1 MRILASVRKIPG
13 GTMVVPLLIGAAI
26 NTFFPSILHIGSF
39 TTAVFSNE
47 GSASLVGIS
56 LVFIGSQLRFKE
68 APEALKRGSVLLL
81 GKFIAGGG
89 FGFLV
94 AKIFGPSGFLGLSVL
109 AVTSCI
115 ASGNGGL
122 YTALVSQYG
131 EPTDVAALSIL
142 NVKDGPF
149 LTMLALGATGV
160 ANIPFMSLIAAI
172 GPLIVGIILGNID
185 KDIKEFLKPGID
197 IIIPCFAF
205 ALGAG
210 ISFKSI
216 LKAGVS
222 GLLLGMLCVIISS
235 IVCILFDRLINRR
248 PGYAGAATSAA
259 SGNSVA
265 TPAAVAL
272 IDKTWAPYVAVATA
286 QVAAAVVVTAIV
298 VPFVTSFVAK
308 KWGSE
313 LENNEAKSS
322 QKMKKSVA
330 TVNMDTSV
338 NESDEFLVKT
348 PK

>member
-1 MRILASVRKIPG
+1 MKLLEKVKKVPG
-13 GTMVVPLLIGAAI
+13 GTMVIPLLIGATI
-26 NTFFPSILHIGSF
+26 NTFCPWILKIGSF

-47 GSASLVGIS
+47 GSASLVGLS
-56 LVFIGSQLRFKE
+56 LVFIGSQLRVRE

-81 GKFIAGGG
+81 AKFIAGGG

-94 AKIFGPSGFLGLSVL
+94 AKIFGVSGFLGLSVL
-109 AVTSCI
+109 AITSCI

-122 YTALVSQYG
+122 YTALVTDYG

-142 NVKDGPF
+142 NIKDGPF

-160 ANIPFMSLIAAI
+160 AHIPIMSLIAAI
-172 GPLIVGIILGNID
+172 TPLFVGIVLGNID
-185 KDIKEFLKPGID
+185 KDIQEFLKPGIA

-216 LKAGVS
+216 VQAGFTGILL
-222 GLLLGMLCVIISS
+222 GLLCVVISS
-235 IVCILFDRLINRR
+235 FVCILFDRIINRR

-272 IDKTWAPYVAVATA
+272 VDKAWQPYVAIATA

-298 VPFVTSFVAK
+298 VPFVTSWVAQ
-308 KWGSE
+308 KWGNE
-313 LENNEAKSS
+313 QNKDTQTGQFNIATGEKKLE
-322 QKMKKSVA
+322 
-330 TVNMDTSV
+330 
-338 NESDEFLVKT
+338 
-348 PK
+348 